1 MKVCILTFAVTNNY
15 GATLQCYALSK
26 FIQQQGHET
35 MILNVPLQKAGALR
49 AKVSLWKHVKGR
61 FKRTFN
67 IVSENTRY
75 PRNHKQ
81 IKQDSMFADKN
92 MVLFDQFREKY
103 FDNLTHE
110 YINEE
115 DFEKDY
121 PKADLYIVGSDQVW
135 NVWVTNYQYPIFFF
149 SFIKH
154 ACRRISYAACMGGNT
169 NFEFTNDEISKISLL
184 LSKFDSIS
192 VRDKTGV
199 DILKNRF
206 DVSALQVLDP
216 TFLIDSYDE
225 LLKDSS
231 IDASNC
237 MFNFKFIINDAW
249 VEVIKTIAG
258 DLNLKI
264 RMDTCL
270 IPIDGLPFHPL
281 CGVQDWLKLIKTADF
296 IFTDSFHGMVF
307 CILFRKQFIAT
318 PSYKGG
324 EERYFDLA
332 SKFGLE
338 DRVFT
343 TVSDVKKSKAWHK
356 RIDYDKV
363 YEKMGPLRNASRNYL
378 IKQLSIL
385 R

>member
-49 AKVSLWKHVKGR
+49 SKVSLWKRVKGR

-75 PRNHKQ
+75 PRSPKQ
-81 IKQDSMFADKN
+81 LKQDRMFADKN
-92 MVLFDQFREKY
+92 MKLFDQFRDKY

-110 YINEE
+110 YIIEE

-149 SFIKH
+149 SFVKH
-154 ACRRISYAACMGGNT
+154 VCRRISYAACMGGNT

-192 VRDKTGV
+192 VRDKTGI

-206 DVSALQVLDP
+206 NVSALQVLDP

-258 DLNLKI
+258 DLNLEI

-296 IFTDSFHGMVF
+296 VFTDSFHGMVF

-343 TVSDVKKSKAWHK
+343 TVSEVKKAKVWHK

-363 YEKMGPLRNASRNYL
+363 YAKMGPLRDASRNYL
-378 IKQLSIL
+378 IEQLCK
-385 R
+385 